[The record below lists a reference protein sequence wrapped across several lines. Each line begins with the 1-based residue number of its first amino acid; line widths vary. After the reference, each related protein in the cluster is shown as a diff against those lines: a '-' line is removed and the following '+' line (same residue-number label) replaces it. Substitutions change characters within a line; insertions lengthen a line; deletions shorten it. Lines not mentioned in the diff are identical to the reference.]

1 MEHFELM
8 KSNFKDQA
16 ILLAIMEDSAEGDH
30 SSNACI
36 LEGARNRAAL
46 KIKEDGIL
54 SGVEVAEL
62 VIKKLD
68 PDVMFHKIMND
79 GSCIRRGDIAF
90 TLEGNTRSILRA
102 ERIILNLMQR
112 MSGISTNTARYV
124 EKVKNTKAKI
134 LDTRKTAPCLRYFDK
149 EAVKHG
155 GGHNHRFGLYDM
167 IMLKDNHIDYAGGIE
182 AAIRKTH
189 EYLKQNDLT
198 LEIEV
203 EVRNFKDIEDI
214 LRIGGIHRIMLDN
227 FDVPMTKLAVSLI
240 NGAFPIESS
249 GGITLDTIGE
259 YALCGVDF
267 ISVGA
272 LTHNVKGL
280 DMSLKAI

>member
-1 MEHFELM
+1 
-8 KSNFKDQA
+8 
-16 ILLAIMEDSAEGDH
+16 
-30 SSNACI
+30 
-36 LEGARNRAAL
+36 
-46 KIKEDGIL
+46 
-54 SGVEVAEL
+54 
-62 VIKKLD
+62 
-68 PDVMFHKIMND
+68 
-79 GSCIRRGDIAF
+79 
-90 TLEGNTRSILRA
+90 
-102 ERIILNLMQR
+102 MQR
-112 MSGISTNTARYV
+112 MSGIATNTARYT
-124 EKVKNTKAKI
+124 EKVKDTKTKI

-182 AAIRKTH
+182 AAIRKTQ
-189 EYLKQNDLT
+189 EYLLKNGLK

-203 EVRNFKDIEDI
+203 EVRNFKDIDQV
-214 LRIGGIHRIMLDN
+214 LSIGGIHRIMLDN
-227 FDVPMTKLAVSLI
+227 FDVAMTRQAVSII
-240 NGAFPIESS
+240 NGAYPIESS
-249 GGITLDTIGE
+249 GGITIETIRE